1 MKASIVRL
9 GRFTAAVTA
18 LALAACGGGGGIDGT
33 GASPAGPGSTG
44 PTGPGGSIDGT
55 GMAYGTITAF
65 GSVWVNGVEFSTNGT
80 TIKFDDRSVSQAD
93 LRVGMVVRVDGSID
107 DRKANTILVD
117 DSLKGRVE
125 QVLDTNRMIV
135 LGQTVLID
143 GQTRFDNGARPSVGD
158 YVEVHGLP
166 VADGTLAA
174 SYIEKK
180 ATLASPP
187 FVVKGFVKNH
197 DSAARTFSV
206 GNLTVQYAGA
216 TTGDMAAGSW
226 NGLLVDVKGSAC
238 AGNPV
243 CGTLTGTKVE
253 PGGSQVGSAA
263 KSEVEGF
270 VSRLTTDG
278 FVLGGQTV
286 VLTASTVF
294 EGGLRGDVLVGTKLE
309 AEGPISNGVLTATK
323 VSLRDS
329 IRLEGDVAGVD
340 TAAGTLTLAGLPG
353 ITVQVNSLTA
363 LDKIASAASL
373 GIGNHLRIRGRPL
386 PGTGVQALE
395 LELRSAAS
403 SSRVELRGP
412 VSAVAGTTSVTI
424 LGVAVDTSGISD
436 NNFKNH
442 HDTTIGRAAFFA
454 AVSAGTVVKARGD
467 RSGPGVTW
475 SEMELERD

>member
-1 MKASIVRL
+1 MKARIVRF

-18 LALAACGGGGGIDGT
+18 LALAACSGGGGIDGT
-33 GASPAGPGSTG
+33 GASPTGTGSTG
-44 PTGPGGSIDGT
+44 TTGPGGGIDGT

-80 TIKFDDRSVSQAD
+80 TIRFDDRSVSQAD

-125 QVLDTNRMIV
+125 QVLDPNRIIV
-135 LGQTVLID
+135 MGQTVLVD

-158 YVEVHGLP
+158 YVEAHGLP

-174 SYIEKK
+174 SFIEKK
-180 ATLASPP
+180 ASLASPP
-187 FVVKGFVKNH
+187 FVVKGLVKSH
-197 DSAARTFSV
+197 DSAARTFSL
-206 GNLTVQYAGA
+206 GNLIVQYAGA
-216 TTGDMAAGSW
+216 TTGDMTAGSW

-243 CGTLTGTKVE
+243 CGTLTATKVE
-253 PGGSQVGSAA
+253 PGGSQVGSVA

-278 FVLGGQTV
+278 FVLGAQTV
-286 VLTASTVF
+286 VLTTGTVF
-294 EGGLRGDVLVGTKLE
+294 EGGLRADVLVGTKLE

-340 TAAGTLTLAGLPG
+340 AAAGALTLAGLPG

-363 LDKIASAASL
+363 LDKIASAAAL

-386 PGTGVQALE
+386 PGTSVQALE
-395 LELRSAAS
+395 LELRSVAPA
-403 SSRVELRGP
+403 SRVELRGP
-412 VSAVAGTTSVTI
+412 VSAVTGTTSVTI
-424 LGVAVDTSGISD
+424 LGVTVDASGIAE
-436 NNFKNH
+436 NNFKNQ

-454 AVSAGTVVKARGD
+454 AAGVGTVVKARGE
-467 RSGPGVTW
+467 RSGTGVTW
-475 SEMELERD
+475 NEMELERD